1 MSEGKLML
9 EVLGYIMVFIG
20 GALLHK
26 VPFPRF
32 ITALTLIIVGLGL
45 VIIR

>member
-1 MSEGKLML
+1 MM

-20 GALLHK
+20 GALLHE

-32 ITALTLIIVGLGL
+32 ITALMLIIIGLGL
-45 VIIR
+45 VIIK